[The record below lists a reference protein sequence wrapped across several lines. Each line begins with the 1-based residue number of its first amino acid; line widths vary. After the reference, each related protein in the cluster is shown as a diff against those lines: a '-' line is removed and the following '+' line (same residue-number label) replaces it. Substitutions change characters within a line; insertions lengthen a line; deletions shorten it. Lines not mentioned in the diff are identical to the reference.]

1 MPELQED
8 GASAPERYEGM
19 VRMVGIDAQ
28 GFDRSQRAELSL
40 SRVLDPMLES
50 AYLPKPVQELI
61 INTMTDGREVQKSTR
76 PLTDD
81 LRQQTVN
88 DQEIQQWYEE
98 HRDAY
103 AVPDYEI
110 GRASCRER

>member
-1 MPELQED
+1 
-8 GASAPERYEGM
+8 
-19 VRMVGIDAQ
+19 
-28 GFDRSQRAELSL
+28 
-40 SRVLDPMLES
+40 MLES

-88 DQEIQQWYEE
+88 DQEIQQLYEE
-98 HRDAY
+98 HRYAY
-103 AVPDYEI
+103 AVPDYVNVEYVVLDEDAARSAVPTPSDSYLEDYYEQNKDRFNTPWHYI
-110 GRASCRER
+110 IATKLL